1 MLFSVL
7 CPHSRIEQTNI
18 LLPRP
23 VFAQYPMLLSNLGVE
38 ARFYDCIE
46 ENGWEADL
54 DMLRSLVD
62 DKTRAIVVVS
72 PSSSDLARI

>member
-1 MLFSVL
+1 
-7 CPHSRIEQTNI
+7 
-18 LLPRP
+18 
-23 VFAQYPMLLSNLGVE
+23 MLLSNLGVE

-62 DKTRAIVVVS
+62 EKTRAIVVVS
-72 PSSSDLARI
+72 QSSSGNGIISTDILRQTLVIHAEPTSLLDTFQIF